1 MCATNGV
8 DCTVGGDLLPPATL
22 ANSTFRTST
31 VASFPDVFWN
41 SFALV
46 TRAATNNK
54 LVTFVRLR
62 LQKRID
68 YKLCL
73 FVRNCLVGTAPIYL
87 RELCV
92 PVSTDFYR
100 QSLRSAARGDL
111 MIPKFRIGHGKR
123 GFAVAAPT
131 LWNSLPL
138 SVRRLY
144 DQPAAFKR
152 ELKTFMF
159 NLQSPAPLRIS
170 SLGALYK
177 WQYTYIHTF

>member
-1 MCATNGV
+1 MEIRGSPSPAAVV
-8 DCTVGGDLLPPATL
+8 DHTLLRRRSGHGPVGGHGQ
-22 ANSTFRTST
+22 
-31 VASFPDVFWN
+31 V
-41 SFALV
+41 
-46 TRAATNNK
+46 
-54 LVTFVRLR
+54 
-62 LQKRID
+62 
-68 YKLCL
+68 LCL

-100 QSLRSAARGDL
+100 QSLRSAACGDL

-177 WQYTYIHTF
+177 